1 MSVFIVVYDIPA
13 DNPAGRDRLRQEL
26 ESGAWAQVSESVY
39 TVQRNGTAQAFYDFL
54 ISRIEKP
61 VKNLYI
67 FEINNNFFGSGAGSK
82 ADRWL
87 DNMKAAYPSV

>member
-13 DNPAGRDRLRQEL
+13 DNPAGRNQLQQEL

-39 TVQRNGTAQAFYDFL
+39 TVQRDGSAQAFYSFL

-61 VKNLYI
+61 VNNLYV
-67 FEINNNFFGSGAGSK
+67 FEINNNFFGSGAASK
-82 ADRWL
+82 VDRWL
-87 DNMKAAYPSV
+87 DNMKATYPRV